1 MASIYVEQIC
11 AQLASNTTIEIRNYL
26 DCGLLFEGAVAAIPS
41 ELLLLEI
48 VKFQTQNNRYLL
60 YVS

>member
-1 MASIYVEQIC
+1 MATIQVKQIC
-11 AQLASNTTIEIRNYL
+11 AQLPKNTLVEIFRAVDMSHEFDGTVIEI
-26 DCGLLFEGAVAAIPS
+26 PP
-41 ELLLLEI
+41 ELLLLEV

>member
-1 MASIYVEQIC
+1 MSSIYVKNIC

-26 DCGLLFEGAVAAIPS
+26 DYDLLFEGAVAAIPP
-41 ELLLLEI
+41 ELLLLEV